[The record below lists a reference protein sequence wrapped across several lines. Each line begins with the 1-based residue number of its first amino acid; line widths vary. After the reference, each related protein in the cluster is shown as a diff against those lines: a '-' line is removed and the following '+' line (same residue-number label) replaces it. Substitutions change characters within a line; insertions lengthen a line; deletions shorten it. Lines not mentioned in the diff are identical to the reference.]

1 LDGGN
6 NTKEAAMPRPI
17 FQAQPTAQ
25 KASRP
30 IVNLD
35 ELQFEPWSRGFPPDE
50 RPPAGFGARKAAVA
64 QRIGAK
70 KLGYNV
76 TAIAPG
82 KCAYPLHNHRV
93 NEEMFLILQG
103 EGQLRVG
110 KDTWPVRGGDFIACP
125 PGGPETAHQ
134 LKNTSNDRDLT
145 VLAVST
151 FEETDIIEYPRTGKI
166 AFGGLFEGPDGKP
179 TLIRGL
185 HRAGHDAGYWEGE

>member
-1 LDGGN
+1 
-6 NTKEAAMPRPI
+6 MSRSMS
-17 FQAQPTAQ
+17 QAQPQ
-25 KASRP
+25 PMSHSASRP

-35 ELQFEPWSRGFPPDE
+35 ELRFEPWSKGFPPDE
-50 RPPAGFGARKAAVA
+50 KPPEGFEARKADVA

-93 NEEMFLILQG
+93 NEEMFLVLEGDG
-103 EGQLRVG
+103 ELRVG
-110 KDTWPVRGGDFIACP
+110 EETWPVRVGDFIACP

-134 LKNTSNDRDLT
+134 LKNTSGDKDLT
-145 VLAVST
+145 ILAVST

-166 AFGGLFEGPDGKP
+166 AFGGLFQDADGRP

-185 HRAGHDAGYWEGE
+185 HRQGEDAGYWEGE